1 MNVDLTPLIQL
12 HYLDLQIAT
21 LNARISG
28 MPIQIQELDRKLD
41 RYRKNLSES
50 KDLLAQNLK
59 KRRDLEGDINLIET
73 KRTRYKEQL
82 DGVKTNKEYTALQ
95 HEIEGVGQAIRQIED
110 QILTHMEEAEQ
121 IKGRQDE
128 AQNALDRE
136 EKIILEDKKVVE
148 RQVEQLRNELE
159 QLQSQRQKWIDGVPE
174 EVMEVYDRVATARK
188 GVAMAEAKNAM
199 CMECHMRIRPQL
211 FQEIKRNDSIITCE
225 SCSRILFY
233 VPPPTAE
240 KTELEA
246 SSEGA

>member
-1 MNVDLTPLIQL
+1 MIVDLTPLIQL
-12 HYLDLQIAT
+12 HYLDLQIAA
-21 LNARISG
+21 LNSKISG
-28 MPIQIQELDRKLD
+28 MPGQIQELDRKLD
-41 RYRKNLSES
+41 RYRKNLHES

-59 KRRDLEGDINLIET
+59 KRKDLESDINLIET

-110 QILTHMEEAEQ
+110 HILTHMEEAEQ
-121 IKGRQDE
+121 IKARQDE

-159 QLQSQRQKWIDGVPE
+159 QLQSQRQKWINQVPD
-174 EVMEVYDRVATARK
+174 EVMEVYDRASTARK
-188 GVAMAEAKNAM
+188 GVGMAEAKNAM

-233 VPPPTAE
+233 VPPPQTE
-240 KTELEA
+240 KTEIEA

>member
-1 MNVDLTPLIQL
+1 MNIDLTPLIQL
-12 HYLDLQIAT
+12 HYLDLQIAV
-21 LNARISG
+21 LSSKISG
-28 MPIQIQELDRKLD
+28 MPGQIQELDRKLD
-41 RYRKNLSES
+41 RYRKNLQES

-59 KRRDLEGDINLIET
+59 KRRDLESDINLIET

-121 IKGRQDE
+121 VKARQDE

-136 EKIILEDKKVVE
+136 ENIILEDKKVVE
-148 RQVEQLRNELE
+148 RQVEQLRSELE
-159 QLQSQRQKWIDGVPE
+159 QLQSQRQKWIDQVPE
-174 EVMEVYDRVATARK
+174 EVMEVYDRASISRK

-225 SCSRILFY
+225 SCSRIFFY
-233 VPPPTAE
+233 VAPPSAE
-240 KTELEA
+240 KSELEA
-246 SSEGA
+246 EA

>member
-12 HYLDLQIAT
+12 HYLDLQIAA
-21 LNARISG
+21 LNSKISG
-28 MPIQIQELDRKLD
+28 MPGQIQDLERKLD
-41 RYRKNLSES
+41 RYRKNLQES
-50 KDLLAQNLK
+50 KDLIAQNLK

-73 KRTRYKEQL
+73 KRNRYKEQL

-121 IKGRQDE
+121 IKARQDA

-136 EKIILEDKKVVE
+136 ENIILEDKKVVE

-159 QLQSQRQKWIDGVPE
+159 QLQSQRQKWIDQVPE
-174 EVMEVYDRVATARK
+174 EVMEIYDRASISRK
-188 GVAMAEAKNAM
+188 GVAMAEAKNQM
-199 CMECHMRIRPQL
+199 CLECHMRIRPQL

-233 VPPPTAE
+233 VPPPSSE
-240 KTELEA
+240 KSELEA
-246 SSEGA
+246 GA